1 MNSRNPST
9 KRPISMPPT
18 NSGRAVGSAEKVTR
32 TISVPPNTIDEIKNE
47 EKTKKV
53 GHKTGKFL
61 SKLQREV

>member
-32 TISVPPNTIDEIKNE
+32 TISVPPNTIDELRNE
-47 EKTKKV
+47 EKTKQV
-53 GHKTGKFL
+53 GHKTGEFMC
-61 SKLQREV
+61 EM

>member
-32 TISVPPNTIDEIKNE
+32 TISVPPNTIDELRNE

-53 GHKTGKFL
+53 GHKTGESL
-61 SKLQREV
+61 QKL